1 MKKIFISLALLA
13 TVATGAQAQDN
24 TTEASAP
31 ESNWKVNGITG
42 INTAQTALV
51 NWSAGGE
58 NSVAWNLY
66 LNVNANYKKDKWSW
80 DNALVTDFG
89 MTYTTSNE
97 WLKNVDKLNLST
109 KVGHLIS
116 SHWSISALGE
126 LLTQFARGY
135 DASTNPNV
143 AGNRDKYISTLFA
156 PGYFTAALGADYKP
170 NDNLSVLFSP
180 VTGKM
185 TFVLDKKLS
194 DVGAFGV
201 KPGKRLLAELGASI
215 VANYKKKLAENIDF
229 STKLTL
235 FTAYNS
241 DFGNIDVNWDMMI
254 AFKINKFLTTT
265 LTTNLIYDDNV
276 KSVDKAGNLRGP
288 KVQFREVLGLG
299 LSYSF

>member
-13 TVATGAQAQDN
+13 SVAISAQAQDN
-24 TTEASAP
+24 TTETPAP
-31 ESNWKVNGITG
+31 ESNWKVSGITG
-42 INTAQTALV
+42 ANTAQTALV

-58 NSVAWNLY
+58 NSVAWNIY
-66 LNVNANYKKDKWSW
+66 LNATANYKKDKWSW

-97 WLKNVDKLNLST
+97 WLKNVDKLNLSS
-109 KVGHLIS
+109 KVGRLIS
-116 SHWSISALGE
+116 EHWSISALGD

-156 PGYFTAALGADYKP
+156 PGYLTAALGADYKP
-170 NDNLSVLFSP
+170 NDDLSVLLSP

-194 DVGAFGV
+194 NSGAFGV
-201 KPGKRLLAELGASI
+201 KPGNKLLAELGASV
-215 VANYKKKLAENIDF
+215 VANYKKKLAENINF

-276 KSVDKAGNLRGP
+276 KSVDKAGNIAAP

>member
-13 TVATGAQAQDN
+13 TVATGAQAQDS

-116 SHWSISALGE
+116 SHWSISALGD

>member
-13 TVATGAQAQDN
+13 SVAISAQAQDN
-24 TTEASAP
+24 TPETPAP
-31 ESNWKVNGITG
+31 ESNWKVSGITG
-42 INTAQTALV
+42 VNTAQTALV

-58 NSVAWNLY
+58 NSVAWNIY
-66 LNVNANYKKDKWSW
+66 LNATANYKKDKWSW
-80 DNALVTDFG
+80 DNARVTDFG

-97 WLKNVDKLNLST
+97 WLKNVDKLNLSS
-109 KVGHLIS
+109 KVGRLIS
-116 SHWSISALGE
+116 EHWSISALGD

-156 PGYFTAALGADYKP
+156 PGYLTAALGADYKP
-170 NDNLSVLFSP
+170 NDDLSVLLSP

-194 DVGAFGV
+194 NSGAFGV
-201 KPGKRLLAELGASI
+201 KPGNKLLAELGASV
-215 VANYKKKLAENIDF
+215 VANYKKKLAENINF

-276 KSVDKAGNLRGP
+276 KSVDKAGNIAGP

>member
-13 TVATGAQAQDN
+13 SVAISAQAQDN
-24 TTEASAP
+24 TTETPAP
-31 ESNWKVNGITG
+31 ESNWKVSGITG
-42 INTAQTALV
+42 ANTAQTALV

-58 NSVAWNLY
+58 NSVAWNIY
-66 LNVNANYKKDKWSW
+66 LNATANYKKDKWSW
-80 DNALVTDFG
+80 DNALITDFG

-97 WLKNVDKLNLST
+97 WLKNVDKLNLSS
-109 KVGHLIS
+109 KVGRLIS
-116 SHWSISALGE
+116 EHWSISALGD

-156 PGYFTAALGADYKP
+156 PGYLTAALGADYKP
-170 NDNLSVLFSP
+170 NDDLSVLLSP

-194 DVGAFGV
+194 NSGAFGV
-201 KPGKRLLAELGASI
+201 KPGNKLLAELGASV
-215 VANYKKKLAENIDF
+215 VANYKKKLAENINF

-276 KSVDKAGNLRGP
+276 KSVDKAGNIVGP

>member
-13 TVATGAQAQDN
+13 TVATGAQAQDS
-24 TTEASAP
+24 TTEATAP

-116 SHWSISALGE
+116 SHWSISALGD

>member
-13 TVATGAQAQDN
+13 SAAISAQAQDN
-24 TTEASAP
+24 TTETPAP
-31 ESNWKVNGITG
+31 ESNWKVSGITG
-42 INTAQTALV
+42 ANTAQTALV

-58 NSVAWNLY
+58 NSVALEPSISNAT
-66 LNVNANYKKDKWSW
+66 ANYKKDKWSW

-97 WLKNVDKLNLST
+97 WLKNVDKLNLSS
-109 KVGHLIS
+109 KVGRLNQTS
-116 SHWSISALGE
+116 NWSISALGD

-156 PGYFTAALGADYKP
+156 PGYLTAALGADYKP
-170 NDNLSVLFSP
+170 NDDLSVLLSP

-194 DVGAFGV
+194 NSGAFGV
-201 KPGKRLLAELGASI
+201 KPGNKLLAELGASV
-215 VANYKKKLAENIDF
+215 VANYKKKLAENINF

-276 KSVDKAGNLRGP
+276 KSVDKAGNIAGP
-288 KVQFREVLGLG
+288 KVQFRDPRPRTLL
-299 LSYSF
+299 

>member
-13 TVATGAQAQDN
+13 SVAISAQAQDN
-24 TTEASAP
+24 TTETPTP
-31 ESNWKVNGITG
+31 ESNWKVSGITG
-42 INTAQTALV
+42 ANTAQTALV

-58 NSVAWNLY
+58 NSVAWNIY
-66 LNVNANYKKDKWSW
+66 LNATANYKKDKWSW

-97 WLKNVDKLNLST
+97 WLKNVDKLNLSS
-109 KVGHLIS
+109 KVGRLIS
-116 SHWSISALGE
+116 EHWSISALGD

-156 PGYFTAALGADYKP
+156 PGYLTAALGADYKP
-170 NDNLSVLFSP
+170 NDDLSVLLSP

-194 DVGAFGV
+194 NSGAFGV
-201 KPGKRLLAELGASI
+201 KPGNKLLAELGASV
-215 VANYKKKLAENIDF
+215 VANYKKKLAENINF

-276 KSVDKAGNLRGP
+276 KSVDKAGNIAGP

>member
-13 TVATGAQAQDN
+13 SVAISAQAQDN
-24 TTEASAP
+24 TTETPAP
-31 ESNWKVNGITG
+31 ESNWKVSGITG
-42 INTAQTALV
+42 ANTAQTALV

-58 NSVAWNLY
+58 NSVAWNIY
-66 LNVNANYKKDKWSW
+66 LNATANYKKDKWSW

-97 WLKNVDKLNLST
+97 WLKNVDKLNLSS
-109 KVGHLIS
+109 KVGRLIS
-116 SHWSISALGE
+116 EHWSISALGD

-156 PGYFTAALGADYKP
+156 PGYLTAALGVDYKP
-170 NDNLSVLFSP
+170 NDDLSVLLSP

-194 DVGAFGV
+194 NSGAFGV
-201 KPGKRLLAELGASI
+201 KPGNKLLAELGASV
-215 VANYKKKLAENIDF
+215 VANYKKKLTENINF

-276 KSVDKAGNLRGP
+276 KSVDKAGNIAGP

>member
-13 TVATGAQAQDN
+13 SVAISAQAQDN
-24 TTEASAP
+24 TTETPAP
-31 ESNWKVNGITG
+31 ESNWKVSGITG
-42 INTAQTALV
+42 ANTAQTALV

-58 NSVAWNLY
+58 NSVAWNIY
-66 LNVNANYKKDKWSW
+66 LNATANYKKDKWSW

-97 WLKNVDKLNLST
+97 WLKNVDKLNLSS
-109 KVGHLIS
+109 KVGRLIS
-116 SHWSISALGE
+116 EHWSISALGD

-156 PGYFTAALGADYKP
+156 PGYLTAALGADYKP
-170 NDNLSVLFSP
+170 NDDLSVLLSP

-194 DVGAFGV
+194 NSGAFGV
-201 KPGKRLLAELGASI
+201 KPGNKLLAELGASV
-215 VANYKKKLAENIDF
+215 VANYKKKLTENINF

-276 KSVDKAGNLRGP
+276 KSVDKAGNIAGP

>member
-13 TVATGAQAQDN
+13 TVATGAQAQDS

-116 SHWSISALGE
+116 SHWSISALGD

-241 DFGNIDVNWDMMI
+241 DFGNIDVNLDMMI

>member
-1 MKKIFISLALLA
+1 M
-13 TVATGAQAQDN
+13 
-24 TTEASAP
+24 
-31 ESNWKVNGITG
+31 
-42 INTAQTALV
+42 

-58 NSVAWNLY
+58 NSVAWNIY
-66 LNVNANYKKDKWSW
+66 LNATANYKKDKWSW

-97 WLKNVDKLNLST
+97 WLKNVDKLNLSS
-109 KVGHLIS
+109 KVGRLIS
-116 SHWSISALGE
+116 EHWSISALGD

-156 PGYFTAALGADYKP
+156 PGYLTAALGADYKP
-170 NDNLSVLFSP
+170 NDDLSVLLSP

-194 DVGAFGV
+194 NSGAFGV
-201 KPGKRLLAELGASI
+201 KPGNKLLAELGASV
-215 VANYKKKLAENIDF
+215 VANYKKKLAENINF

-276 KSVDKAGNLRGP
+276 KSVDKAGNIAGP